1 MRSNAKPLKRPAR
14 PPKPTSI
21 TSFQNTFSP
30 LREINMLLS
39 ILVYCVLGAVA
50 GAFAGLLSVVGV
62 RMLVNA
68 L

>member
-1 MRSNAKPLKRPAR
+1 
-14 PPKPTSI
+14 
-21 TSFQNTFSP
+21 
-30 LREINMLLS
+30 MLLS

>member
-1 MRSNAKPLKRPAR
+1 
-14 PPKPTSI
+14 
-21 TSFQNTFSP
+21 
-30 LREINMLLS
+30 MLLS
-39 ILVYCVLGAVA
+39 ILGAVA